1 MLVVYRLIGIL
12 YIVSGCWCAFRL
24 DLAADFLGVQCY
36 SEGGRAEF
44 FAVYCGLQ
52 VGLGLAF
59 LLSSFKSVYLE
70 ASMYFSAIFSSLL
83 ALFRLVSL
91 FVFGFIGSLV
101 VMFVLEVLIASFLW
115 FFWFKTKQLNR

>member
-12 YIVSGCWCAFRL
+12 YVVSGCWCAFQL
-24 DLAADFLGVQCY
+24 DLAAGFLGFQFF
-36 SEGGRAEF
+36 SEAGRAEF
-44 FAVYCGLQ
+44 FAVYGGLQ

-59 LLSSFKSVYLE
+59 LLTSFKLVYLE

-91 FVFGFIGSLV
+91 FVFGFIDSLV
-101 VMFVLEVLIASFLW
+101 VMFVLEVLIASLLW
-115 FFWFKTKQLNR
+115 FFWFKTKHLNR